1 MSKDCGHHHDSWSCF
16 SWSCSC
22 KIKKKYRKILIA
34 LGIFII
40 LVLLT
45 VLIVWLTLRPTK
57 PHYSLQDL
65 IVYNLNLTGST
76 FLSTTLQAT
85 LKSHN
90 PNDRIGIYYDKLDV
104 YAVYK
109 GQQITIPTGLP
120 TQYQG
125 HDDISV
131 YSPYMYG
138 TDVPLAPYLTMAL
151 NQDQAAGYVLIG
163 VRVHG
168 RLRWKVGTWIS
179 GNYHIDVNCPA
190 FLTVGGGGAEGHGYH
205 FNPVADCN
213 VDV

>member
-1 MSKDCGHHHDSWSCF
+1 
-16 SWSCSC
+16 
-22 KIKKKYRKILIA
+22 LIA
-34 LGIFII
+34 LCIFII

-45 VLIVWLTLRPTK
+45 IFIIWLVLRPTK
-57 PHYSLQDL
+57 PQYALQDL

-90 PNDRIGIYYDKLDV
+90 PNGRIGIYYDTLHI

-109 GQQITIPTGLP
+109 GQQITIPTELP
-120 TQYQG
+120 TQYLG

-138 TDVPLAPYLTMAL
+138 TDVPLAPYLIVAL
-151 NQDQAAGYVLIG
+151 NQDQAAGYVFIE

-179 GNYHIDVNCPA
+179 GHYHIDVSCPA
-190 FLTVGGGGAEGHGYH
+190 FLSIGGGGEDGHGYH
-205 FNPVADCN
+205 FNPVSNCN